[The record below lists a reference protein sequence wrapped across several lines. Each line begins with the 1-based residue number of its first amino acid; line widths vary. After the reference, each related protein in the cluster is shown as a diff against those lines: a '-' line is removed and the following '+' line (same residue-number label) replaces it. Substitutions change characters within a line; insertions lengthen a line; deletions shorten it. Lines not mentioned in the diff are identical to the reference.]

1 MMLAHSQAL
10 FSNFMAETPL
20 ALLTLAAVVVF
31 IRYLRNPSYR
41 LALLFAVL
49 SSAAI
54 LTKETA
60 VALAVVPPLA
70 AAATQQW
77 KLLRTGHFWLPAA
90 LVLAFVG
97 PWHFWISRLGVGRY
111 REGVVARLFLEN
123 SFTAADRLALFPELL
138 GWPLLLLA
146 AIGLATRLARI
157 NERHDSSL
165 IWIAHASLLAG
176 GLAVLFGAPESREV
190 RHLYQLSPSLM
201 LFAAAGAW
209 TLTQRLQ
216 GSQRTPA
223 AVLVGVCCI
232 VASPTNFDPKPKAS
246 VAPSDPRSVA
256 QYLRSDPN
264 AQTILISTNGRTTEG
279 PFIAELALLEPQPT
293 RFLVRSSKTIYRVN
307 WDGEHYAARISSVPD
322 LADFI
327 DSSGI
332 DAVVFFTG
340 RSQHHRTD
348 EALLALAI
356 AGRPN
361 DWALVPIDFP
371 DDARVHRRITPS
383 RTARPAVRVHM
394 SSRLGED
401 LIIEPAAAPV
411 SPQPPR

>member
-1 MMLAHSQAL
+1 
-10 FSNFMAETPL
+10 MAEYAAFRTAFVEAQIYAAKYAAYAKLRELWTEKRTRAAELDGRRKDHKRTIPGETAPEPPPFDL
-20 ALLTLAAVVVF
+20 KLETLAGVLRGEVLVQIHCYRADEMASLINVADEMGFV
-31 IRYLRNPSYR
+31 IRSFHH
-41 LALLFAVL
+41 ALEAYK
-49 SSAAI
+49 I
-54 LTKETA
+54 
-60 VALAVVPPLA
+60 
-70 AAATQQW
+70 
-77 KLLRTGHFWLPAA
+77 R
-90 LVLAFVG
+90 
-97 PWHFWISRLGVGRY
+97 
-111 REGVVARLFLEN
+111 
-123 SFTAADRLALFPELL
+123 D
-138 GWPLLLLA
+138 LLA
-146 AIGLATRLARI
+146 AR
-157 NERHDSSL
+157 N
-165 IWIAHASLLAG
+165 IAVNTWADWWGFKLEA
-176 GLAVLFGAPESREV
+176 
-190 RHLYQLSPSLM
+190 
-201 LFAAAGAW
+201 
-209 TLTQRLQ
+209 
-216 GSQRTPA
+216 
-223 AVLVGVCCI
+223 
-232 VASPTNFDPKPKAS
+232 FDPKPKAS
-246 VAPSDPRSVA
+246 VAPYDPRSVA